1 MCSYRY
7 QIKYKGKNEDFIS
20 TLDITT
26 LFGIRTLWSKT
37 ISVFKVMQNLE
48 NIHFLPYLEPKFDN
62 FKNGKESLVFFM

>member
-48 NIHFLPYLEPKFDN
+48 NIHLLPCLEPKFDN
-62 FKNGKESLVFFM
+62 FKNGKESLVFIM